1 MDIRFEVLAHKDST
15 MEELDAFF
23 GFCNVATLSIQ
34 EGVERNSEGEYKRFV
49 VVAMLNRNAAFMR
62 NRADEKNGYHVR
74 YGANVWFIK

>member
-1 MDIRFEVLAHKDST
+1 MDVRFEVLARKDST

-49 VVAMLNRNAAFMR
+49 VVAMRSRHAGFMR
-62 NRADEKNGYHVR
+62 DYADEKNGYRVR
-74 YGANVWFIK
+74 HGANIWFIK